1 MVAQLAEVLLAEAE
15 ERRAVELGVASHRVV
30 GVRVERVAL
39 AVVPDLLRLVA
50 ALDVHPA
57 RVPVGLLPGD
67 EVAALEEED
76 ALAGG
81 GQGLGQRPAAG
92 AGADDDDVVA
102 VHGTNLRSG
111 PGQEGSHGVCAS
123 TATVTGESSRRR
135 SPCAPSPR
143 GR

>member
-30 GVRVERVAL
+30 GVRMERVAL

-57 RVPVGLLPGD
+57 RIPVGLLPGD

-81 GQGLGQRPAAG
+81 GQGVSQRPAAG

-111 PGQEGSHGVCAS
+111 PGQEGSPPVCGS
-123 TATVTGESSRRR
+123 PTTVTGEALPAAQPLRAVS
-135 SPCAPSPR
+135 
-143 GR
+143 